1 MSCCQNDKKD
11 MHENAKEYYGNT
23 LKGTKDLK
31 TNSCCCSEK
40 PPKYI
45 RDAISQLHE
54 EITSHY
60 YGCGLVIPDD
70 LQGLTCL
77 DLGCGAGHDV
87 YILSKLVG
95 EKGKVFGVD
104 MTKEQLSIAERH
116 KEYQA
121 KAFGYSKSNVEFI
134 NGYIEK
140 MTEIQDNSIDL
151 IVSNCVVNLCPNK
164 KDVFSEAYRVLKPGG
179 EMYFSD
185 VYSDR
190 RIPEKL
196 LHDPVLHG
204 ECLSGALY
212 WNDFLSLVK
221 SVGFKSPRLVKDRI
235 ITIENEEIEKK
246 IGFAKFFS
254 ATFRLFKIP
263 DFDNTDGED
272 YGLKVCYKG
281 TIETCPDSFSL
292 DNSHNFVK
300 GKEYSVCSN
309 TYRILNESR
318 FKKHFDFSGNF
329 DTHYGILQNC
339 SVKIPFLSLN
349 NKNSSCCTDAPQDK
363 KDDNLEENEN
373 EQEFYYQN
381 TYYPYN
387 AEDRRYNYHQPS
399 WYGYNYY
406 GQHPFWYQNSDY

>member
-1 MSCCQNDKKD
+1 MSSTQKDKNDI
-11 MHENAKEYYGNT
+11 HENAKEYYGNT

-45 RDAISQLHE
+45 KDIISKLND
-54 EITSHY
+54 EIVSHY
-60 YGCGLVIPDD
+60 YGCGLVIPEE
-70 LQGLTCL
+70 LEGLTCL

-95 EKGKVFGVD
+95 EKGKVYGVD
-104 MTKEQLSIAERH
+104 MTKEQLDLAEKY
-116 KEYQA
+116 KEHQA
-121 KAFGYSKSNVEFI
+121 KVFGYSKSNVEFI

-140 MTEIQDNSIDL
+140 LIEIPDNSIDL
-151 IVSNCVVNLCPNK
+151 VVSNCVVNLSPNK
-164 KDVFSEAYRVLKPGG
+164 KEVFSEAYRVLKPGG

-221 SVGFKSPRLVKDRI
+221 QVGFKSPRLVKDRV
-235 ITIENEEIEKK
+235 ITIENEEIEKI
-246 IGFAKFFS
+246 IGFAKFNS

-263 DFDNTDGED
+263 DFDNTDGEN

-281 TIETCPDSFSL
+281 TIKTCPDEFIL
-292 DNSHNFVK
+292 DKGHKYIK
-300 GKEYSVCSN
+300 GKKYSVCGN
-309 TYRILNESR
+309 TFRILKESR
-318 FKKHFDFSGNF
+318 FNKHFDFEGNF
-329 DTHYGILQNC
+329 DTHYGILPNC
-339 SVKIPFLSLN
+339 GIKMPFSSSGGECCSG
-349 NKNSSCCTDAPQDK
+349 NKK
-363 KDDNLEENEN
+363 KKKKEEKYDYRNE
-373 EQEFYYQN
+373 
-381 TYYPYN
+381 YYPQEYYIGYDPWNYN
-387 AEDRRYNYHQPS
+387 SYYSYGQPS
-399 WYGYNYY
+399 YGY
-406 GQHPFWYQNSDY
+406 

>member
-1 MSCCQNDKKD
+1 MSLCQND
-11 MHENAKEYYGNT
+11 MHENAKEYYGST

-45 RDAISQLHE
+45 IDIISQLHE
-54 EITSHY
+54 EIVSHY
-60 YGCGLVIPDD
+60 YGCGLVIPDE
-70 LQGLTCL
+70 LEGLTCL

-104 MTKEQLSIAERH
+104 MTKEQLEIAERH

-134 NGYIEK
+134 NCYIEK
-140 MTEIQDNSIDL
+140 MEKIPDNSIDL

-164 KDVFSEAYRVLKPGG
+164 KDVFREVYRVLKPGG

-185 VYSDR
+185 IYSDR

-221 SVGFKSPRLVKDRI
+221 DIGFKSPRLVKDRI
-235 ITIENEEIEKK
+235 VTIENKDIEKK
-246 IGFAKFFS
+246 IGFATFLS

-263 DFDNTDGED
+263 DFDNFDGED
-272 YGLKVCYKG
+272 YRLKVCYKG
-281 TIETCPDSFSL
+281 TISTSPDSFVL

-300 GKEYSVCSN
+300 DKEYSVCSN

-318 FKKHFDFSGNF
+318 FKKHFKFEGDFE
-329 DTHYGILQNC
+329 THYGIMKNTSL
-339 SVKIPFLSLN
+339 KIPFQSLN
-349 NKNSSCCTDAPQDK
+349 NRNNNNCNCNYFYQKENDKYNQDK
-363 KDDNLEENEN
+363 EL
-373 EQEFYYQN
+373 EFYYN
-381 TYYPYN
+381 NIYYPYSQ
-387 AEDRRYNYHQPS
+387 EES
-399 WYGYNYY
+399 GYNYQDRPAWY
-406 GQHPFWYQNSDY
+406 SNNYYYETNPFWYQNEYY